1 MRGWSDA
8 SETPRLCSCSFCI
21 GLEKAIHQ
29 IEQAIKRPKV
39 DSSDDEAQRAISVL
53 QESCAG
59 GLMPLRLHAYAHA
72 HSVLTGPEPDQ
83 GVPGGTPW
91 SGSGPVNTE

>member
-8 SETPRLCSCSFCI
+8 SETPGQLIQNEHEHKRGVSEASDHPRMTSPRD
-21 GLEKAIHQ
+21 IHA
-29 IEQAIKRPKV
+29 E
-39 DSSDDEAQRAISVL
+39 EM
-53 QESCAG
+53 SCAG

-83 GVPGGTPW
+83 GVPGGL
-91 SGSGPVNTE
+91 SGCGMKY